1 MKPELPRYE
10 TFLITCE
17 HASNAVPKAWGH
29 CFAGHGAVLDTH
41 RAWDP
46 GAAHLAR
53 ALGVALQTAPR
64 MGEITRLLV
73 DLNRREEHPKVHS
86 EFTPNA
92 VKAQL
97 VEQYH
102 RPWRQAAKAIAAESA
117 RAGRAVLHLS
127 CHSFTPVLDG
137 KERKAEIGLLYDP
150 SRGSEAAFSQELRKR
165 LKFSLPGW
173 RIRMNYPYRGTSDGV
188 TSWLRE
194 SLANE
199 AYTGIEIELNQA
211 FAAKPAKEWAQA
223 RKALTQAVLEL
234 TRFSSLSP

>member
-17 HASNAVPKAWGH
+17 HASNAVPKTWEH
-29 CFAGHGAVLDTH
+29 CFAGHGAVLETH

-53 ALGVALQTAPR
+53 ALGVALQVAPR
-64 MGEITRLLV
+64 MGEVTRLLV

-86 EFTPNA
+86 EFTPNQ

-97 VEQYH
+97 VAQYH
-102 RPWRQAAKAIAAESA
+102 RPWREAVKSIAIDSAKA
-117 RAGRAVLHLS
+117 GRPVLHLS

-137 KERKAEIGLLYDP
+137 KERQAEIGLLYDP
-150 SRGSEAAFSQELRKR
+150 ARHSEAAFSHELRKR

-194 SLANE
+194 SLTDE

-211 FAAKPAKEWAQA
+211 FAAKPAKEWAHA
-223 RKALTQAVLEL
+223 RKALTHAILDL
-234 TRFSSLSP
+234 TRLSGPSL